1 MAYSQRGQ
9 GNYGRSGYS
18 NGYSSGYTRQ
28 APVEKPQFNLDQYI
42 DDMVD
47 VYQIF
52 KSKLDAANI
61 ELPPDTIARWVTS
74 AKISMDK

>member
-18 NGYSSGYTRQ
+18 NSYNNGYTRQ

-52 KSKLDAANI
+52 KNKLDAAGI
-61 ELPPDTIARWVTS
+61 ELPSDTIARWVTS